1 MSDYKITHSILVDD
15 AGVLR
20 TDISCIDYSG
30 LALLRTMT
38 PPNITRTGR
47 LPNLVMIFST
57 YKQSDYD
64 MRKKAETLQY
74 RKNQTPFSIKS
85 QFSQVSKNGSYY
97 YSSQEVLQR
106 IKTGLVCPNL
116 DLIVRP
122 PTNSGIRDYKF
133 TGYYLNNN
141 VPLIQPNDKLNS

>member
-20 TDISCIDYSG
+20 TDVSCIDYSG
-30 LALLRTMT
+30 LAALRTMT

-47 LPNLVMIFST
+47 LPNLVMNFSL

-64 MRKKAETLQY
+64 MRKKAETLQH
-74 RKNQTPFSIKS
+74 RKNQTPFSRKS
-85 QFSQVSKNGSYY
+85 QYSQVSKNGSYF
-97 YSSQEVLQR
+97 YSSQGVLQR
-106 IKTGLVCPNL
+106 IESRLVCPNL

-122 PTNSGIRDYKF
+122 PTNSGIRDYTF
-133 TGYYLNNN
+133 PGYYLNNN
-141 VPLIQPNDKLNS
+141 VPLILPNNNLNS